1 MKHAITMVTALLFAT
16 IVAVSQSQAQVVTPI
31 PPIRIDSGML
41 SGKVLASGVK
51 TWLGIPYV
59 KPPVG
64 ELRWKE
70 PQPITWEGVYNAD
83 RKMPE
88 CTQVLRAHNINH
100 YFGEEATCEDC
111 LYMNIWAPSDA
122 EADSGLP
129 VIVFI
134 YGGGMTVGSS
144 GMAIYDGEQVARRG
158 AVFVNFNYRIG
169 ILGFMAHPELT
180 REAGGHSGNYGFLD
194 QNAAL
199 KWIQRNIAKFG
210 GDPKKVV
217 ISGQSAGAGSVVE
230 QIFSPLSKGLFRGAV
245 MMSGC
250 NWDRENETL
259 ATAEKTGLEIQKLL
273 KADNIDGMRQVPS
286 DRILALQAERQLGVS
301 VSGVRVG
308 GVIDGYFMPKT
319 KAEILASHEINDVPI
334 IASFTRDEAANAMSR
349 AGTVTEYEEAVRQ
362 AYGSS
367 AAEFLKLYPV
377 TTAADIREMGGA
389 SAREG
394 GNLLNA
400 CNCAALQDEHNTSQA
415 FITMFSRVH
424 SYAPGV
430 KIADQDTTTIGAYH
444 TSDVPFWFGT
454 LDAFN
459 MFRTTRNWTSWD
471 RELSQKMTAALIAFA
486 NTGNPSTSD
495 LKWPVWTALN
505 EQLVNFGDRIT
516 IEKINRERL
525 DFLSAHPTQAGPFA
539 PGPGAPRD

>member
-1 MKHAITMVTALLFAT
+1 MKRIIIMASALLFTA
-16 IVAVSQSQAQVVTPI
+16 IVAVLPSQAQVVKPI

-41 SGKVLASGVK
+41 SGKVLESGVK
-51 TWLGIPYV
+51 AWLGIPYV

-64 ELRWKE
+64 ELRWRE

-88 CTQVLRAHNINH
+88 CIQVLRAHNINH

-111 LYMNIWAPSDA
+111 LYMNIWAPPDA
-122 EADSGLP
+122 EADAGLP

-134 YGGGMTVGSS
+134 YGGGLTLGSS

-158 AVFVNFNYRIG
+158 AVFVNFNYRVG

-199 KWIQRNIAKFG
+199 KWIRRNIAKFG
-210 GDPKKVV
+210 GDPDKVI
-217 ISGQSAGAGSVVE
+217 ISGQSAGAASVVE

-259 ATAEKTGLEIQKLL
+259 ERAEKTGLELQKLL
-273 KADNIDGMRQVPS
+273 KAESIDDMRQVPA
-286 DRILALQAERQLGVS
+286 DRILALQAERQLGMS
-301 VSGVRVG
+301 VSGVRTG

-319 KAEILASHEINDVPI
+319 KAEILAAREINDVPI
-334 IASFTRDEAANAMSR
+334 IAGFTRDEGLNAMSR
-349 AGTVTEYEEAVRQ
+349 AGTVAEYEEAARQ
-362 AYGSS
+362 AYGPS

-377 TTAADIREMGGA
+377 FTAADIREMGGA

-394 GNLLNA
+394 GNMLSA
-400 CNCAALQDEHNTSQA
+400 CNCASLQAEYNTSRA
-415 FITMFSRVH
+415 FIAMFSRVH
-424 SYAPGV
+424 PYTPGV
-430 KIADQDTTTIGAYH
+430 KIADQDTATIGAYH

-459 MFRTTRNWTSWD
+459 MFRTTRKWTSWD

-486 NTGNPSTSD
+486 NTGNPSTHG
-495 LKWPVWTALN
+495 LEWPVWTTSS

-516 IEKINRERL
+516 VEKINRERH
-525 DFLSAHPTQAGPFA
+525 DFLSAHPTQGDPFG
-539 PGPGAPRD
+539 PGPGVPRD